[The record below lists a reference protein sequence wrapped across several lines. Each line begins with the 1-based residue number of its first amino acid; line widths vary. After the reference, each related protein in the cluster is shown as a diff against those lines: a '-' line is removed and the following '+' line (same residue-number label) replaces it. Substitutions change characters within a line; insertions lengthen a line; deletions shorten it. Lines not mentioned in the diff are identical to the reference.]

1 MIFSKNRKDGN
12 YIKEKDPMHAIMP
25 YLFDK
30 RTESEVYIKETLD
43 ITKVMKWIE
52 KQNKKLDYKMT
63 FFHVFNAV
71 LVKTVYNR
79 PHLNRFIQGH
89 RIYERNKI
97 TTSFVAKN
105 KMVDNAKDMMVVMEA
120 KNDENAIELSK
131 RMAVDIFKTKKEG
144 SNDLN
149 NFINKFLLLPR
160 WVLRIVVR
168 IFKWLDYHGWLPES
182 FTKTDSNH
190 ATILLSN
197 LGSIKCDS
205 CYHHLNNFG
214 TNSIMITIGTIKEV
228 DGKYFVDI
236 SATLDERVAPGF
248 YFAKSLK
255 LVQYILDNPKLL
267 EDRLDEK
274 INFEF

>member
-1 MIFSKNRKDGN
+1 MIFSKDRKDGK
-12 YIKEKDPMHAIMP
+12 YIKEDDALHAIMP

-30 RTESEVYIKETLD
+30 RTESEVYIKEELN

-105 KMVDNAKDMMVVMEA
+105 KMIDNAKDMMVVMEA
-120 KNDENAIELSK
+120 KNDENAIDLSK
-131 RMAVDIFKTKKEG
+131 RMAVDIFKTKKSG

-149 NFINKFLLLPR
+149 NFINKFLCLPR

-168 IFKWLDYHGWLPES
+168 VFKWLDYHGWLPES

-197 LGSIKCDS
+197 LGSIKTSS

-214 TNSIMITIGTIKEV
+214 TNSIVITIGVIEDD
-228 DGKYFVDI
+228 DGKYTVDI
-236 SATLDERVAPGF
+236 GATLDERIAPGF
-248 YFAKSLK
+248 YFAKSIK
-255 LVQYILDNPKLL
+255 LAQHILDNPKLL
-267 EDRLDEK
+267 EETFETK
-274 INFEF
+274 IEYEF

>member
-1 MIFSKNRKDGN
+1 MIFNKNRKDGK
-12 YIKEKDPMHAIMP
+12 YIKEDDALHAIMP

-71 LVKTVYNR
+71 LIKTVYNR
-79 PHLNRFIQGH
+79 PLMNRFIQGH

-120 KNDENAIELSK
+120 KCDETAMDLSK

-149 NFINKFLLLPR
+149 DFINKFLLLPR
-160 WVLRIVVR
+160 WALKIVVKV
-168 IFKWLDYHGWLPES
+168 FKWLDYHGWLPDS

-197 LGSIKCDS
+197 LGMPTVRRK
-205 CYHHLNNFG
+205 
-214 TNSIMITIGTIKEV
+214 
-228 DGKYFVDI
+228 
-236 SATLDERVAPGF
+236 PGDF
-248 YFAKSLK
+248 
-255 LVQYILDNPKLL
+255 
-267 EDRLDEK
+267 
-274 INFEF
+274 